1 MRSEAHD
8 GYQWIAHVIDYFS
21 KYHILWPMENKT
33 GSEVTEGLKKFVLPY
48 FGLPKILQSDN
59 GLEFCNQLVE
69 SLVDTWRG
77 SLISL

>member
-1 MRSEAHD
+1 M
-8 GYQWIAHVIDYFS
+8 
-21 KYHILWPMENKT
+21 KKKT
-33 GSEVTEGLKKFVLPY
+33 GSEATEGLKKFVLPY

-59 GLEFCNQLVE
+59 GSEFCNQLVE